1 MVIMIKIFI
10 KKNIITLT
18 LAILLLVLSVVSLFI
33 GVIDIN
39 IKNIFLDSQS
49 MEVFVISRLPRLLA
63 ILCTGV
69 GMSVAG
75 LIMQQL
81 CMNKFVSPTT
91 GATISSAQFG
101 ILLALIFV
109 PDAQYGAGRYLH
121 LSAQYLVHGFLSG
134 LYSGY
139 SIRTLSWFR
148 LSE

>member
-1 MVIMIKIFI
+1 MVIMIKTFI

-39 IKNIFLDSQS
+39 IKNLFLDSQS

-91 GATISSAQFG
+91 GQQFHQ
-101 ILLALIFV
+101 LSLEFFWHLYLCRM
-109 PDAQYGAGRYLH
+109 PRYGAGRYLH

-134 LYSGY
+134 LYSEY

>member
-1 MVIMIKIFI
+1 MVIMIKTFI

-33 GVIDIN
+33 GAIDIN
-39 IKNIFLDSQS
+39 IKNFFMDSQA

-63 ILCTGV
+63 ILCTGI
-69 GMSVAG
+69 GISVAG

-101 ILLALIFV
+101 ILLALILA
-109 PDAQYGAGRYLH
+109 PDATIWGEQYLH
-121 LSAQYLVHGFLSG
+121 L
-134 LYSGY
+134 
-139 SIRTLSWFR
+139 
-148 LSE
+148 

>member
-39 IKNIFLDSQS
+39 IKNLFLDSQS

-101 ILLALIFV
+101 ILLC
-109 PDAQYGAGRYLH
+109 AGCHDMGQGDICIYQRNTWYMDFC
-121 LSAQYLVHGFLSG
+121 LV
-134 LYSGY
+134 Y
-139 SIRTLSWFR
+139 TANTV
-148 LSE
+148 

>member
-39 IKNIFLDSQS
+39 IKNLFLDSQS

-109 PDAQYGAGRYLH
+109 PDAT
-121 LSAQYLVHGFLSG
+121 
-134 LYSGY
+134 
-139 SIRTLSWFR
+139 IRSFIITR
-148 LSE
+148 LQSYCFFSFIVTSFSYCNGVFA

>member
-1 MVIMIKIFI
+1 
-10 KKNIITLT
+10 
-18 LAILLLVLSVVSLFI
+18 
-33 GVIDIN
+33 
-39 IKNIFLDSQS
+39 

-109 PDAQYGAGRYLH
+109 PDATIWGRAIFAFI
-121 LSAQYLVHGFLSG
+121 SAILGTWILSG

>member
-1 MVIMIKIFI
+1 MVIMIKTFI

-39 IKNIFLDSQS
+39 IKNLFLDSQS

-109 PDAQYGAGRYLH
+109 PDGAGRYLH

-134 LYSGY
+134 LYSEY

>member
-39 IKNIFLDSQS
+39 IKNLFLDSQS

-109 PDAQYGAGRYLH
+109 RMPQYGAGRYLH

-134 LYSGY
+134 LYSEY

>member
-39 IKNIFLDSQS
+39 IKNLFSQS

-75 LIMQQL
+75 LIMHA
-81 CMNKFVSPTT
+81 VSVLQT
-91 GATISSAQFG
+91 A
-101 ILLALIFV
+101 
-109 PDAQYGAGRYLH
+109 H
-121 LSAQYLVHGFLSG
+121 L
-134 LYSGY
+134 
-139 SIRTLSWFR
+139 
-148 LSE
+148 